1 MLGTVKPKP
10 NQVRGARLKES
21 YRDFLG
27 SHIIIHRIP
36 DGKVDCESLIRV
48 VCQCLSS
55 INVKRVLSS
64 TLFDS
69 ISEDEKNIKQDA
81 FISSNREN
89 PRYISL
95 LNSACEPGCHAIKI
109 KIA

>member
-21 YRDFLG
+21 YKDFLG

-36 DGKVDCESLIRV
+36 DGKVDLESLIRV

-55 INVKRVLSS
+55 SSVKRVLSS
-64 TLFDS
+64 TLCDS
-69 ISEDEKNIKQDA
+69 ISEDDKNLKQEA
-81 FISSNREN
+81 YKSSN
-89 PRYISL
+89 
-95 LNSACEPGCHAIKI
+95 
-109 KIA
+109 